1 MPDLYRT
8 GVRAPGGEAVVSRA
22 TGVSYTEKGGGDCRC
37 TLLAADTS
45 NWTIM
50 KGCRVGGSARNAWTF
65 SDD

>member
-1 MPDLYRT
+1 M
-8 GVRAPGGEAVVSRA
+8 VSRA